1 MPTFVALGC
10 VEVGEKFTVVGVG
23 LISTA
28 KTSYTNLGLGWAVT
42 KQRFERGVGVNLISN
57 LGQQI
62 PKLGWRRFNFLH
74 PYTSTN

>member
-28 KTSYTNLGLGWAVT
+28 KTSLHQPWVSLWLGWAVT
-42 KQRFERGVGVNLISN
+42 KQRFDRGGGGESN
-57 LGQQI
+57 
-62 PKLGWRRFNFLH
+62 
-74 PYTSTN
+74 